1 LDPGFDVDLYVATDL
16 RTMTEIWLGYTPI
29 SRSVEDGRLAL
40 TGSQQLAASLRQW
53 LKLSTLAKVE
63 KLVA

>member
-1 LDPGFDVDLYVATDL
+1 
-16 RTMTEIWLGYTPI
+16 MTEIWLGYAPI
-29 SRSVEDGRLAL
+29 SRSIEDGRMSL
-40 TGSQQLAASLRQW
+40 TGSPRLASSLQQW